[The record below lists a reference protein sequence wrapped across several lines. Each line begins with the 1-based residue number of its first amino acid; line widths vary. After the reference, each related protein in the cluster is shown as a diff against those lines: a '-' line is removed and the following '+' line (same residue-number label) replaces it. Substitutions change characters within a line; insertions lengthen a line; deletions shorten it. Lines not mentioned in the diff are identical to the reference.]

1 MRKQKIIVSM
11 AIVLCI
17 CLITSIFILVQAG
30 IGQTEISED
39 TFQNSI
45 SQQLSGE
52 IIAKDMVSVM
62 RSHGYY
68 TDEIRRG
75 ITQYANILIKYHLS
89 AEETTY
95 IMEQVNSGR
104 DLSKICELYYFI
116 KNTSL
121 NYSDIG
127 PMYAIG
133 EQNEFSGDYWAENAF
148 DTYTNNENTLD
159 KTEILAFLDE
169 TIGLED
175 VQLANILSRRGVKTI
190 REIIGDM
197 KNGTEI
203 SEIIA
208 QIYPEISFSPEC
220 FGNIT
225 DGFVLLEGIDI
236 AQILKCDINSVIE
249 DGKIKEASRN
259 EVAALLD
266 AVYQFIQEN
275 GFEERVDDIVLNEAK
290 QELPHIEKDAI
301 EKKLNAGMSVR
312 EVIALFREE

>member
-1 MRKQKIIVSM
+1 
-11 AIVLCI
+11 
-17 CLITSIFILVQAG
+17 
-30 IGQTEISED
+30 
-39 TFQNSI
+39 
-45 SQQLSGE
+45 
-52 IIAKDMVSVM
+52 
-62 RSHGYY
+62 
-68 TDEIRRG
+68 
-75 ITQYANILIKYHLS
+75 
-89 AEETTY
+89 
-95 IMEQVNSGR
+95 
-104 DLSKICELYYFI
+104 
-116 KNTSL
+116 
-121 NYSDIG
+121 
-127 PMYAIG
+127 
-133 EQNEFSGDYWAENAF
+133 
-148 DTYTNNENTLD
+148 
-159 KTEILAFLDE
+159 
-169 TIGLED
+169 
-175 VQLANILSRRGVKTI
+175 
-190 REIIGDM
+190 M
-197 KNGTEI
+197 KNGTDI

-225 DGFVLLEGIDI
+225 DGFVLLESIDI